1 VHPPPDLARR
11 FLPLLLGL
19 LVLVGL
25 VLIRLADPYPVRI
38 MRDAAFDTMQQLAP
52 RPHRDMPVRVID
64 IDDASLA
71 KIGQWPWPRSEL
83 ATLTSRLGELGAA
96 AIAFD
101 MLFPEP
107 DRLSPSRLAASLA
120 PPSGAAPAPP
130 AILPDY
136 DRQFAAALAATPSV
150 LGFAVSPAGQNQKL
164 PRSPKVGFAV
174 SGSDPAPAVTRMQGA
189 VVPLEALEEA
199 AHGLGSLSLEAR
211 DSAAVVREVPL
222 LWRAG
227 RQYYPSLALEALRVA
242 MGVPTIV
249 ILGDTGGA
257 GYVEGIRLGDFTIP
271 TTPAGD
277 LTLYYDRAPPGLTLS
292 ARDILAPDYRNLAP
306 LVRGQIVLVGSSAT
320 ALGDLHA
327 TALGTN
333 VPGVAIHA
341 EIIGQILSGAYLTRT
356 DWVVGLELLAFAV
369 IGLAVIGFVAR
380 VGPLAGLLIG
390 MSLLAVVVAGA
401 WYLFRRHGLL
411 VDPSYPLAA
420 SFVLYSTMVFLRFAV
435 TDADRRKIRR
445 AFSHYVS
452 PALLTRI
459 ETSRDRLRLGG
470 ETRDVTVMFADMRN
484 FTTLS
489 ENLAPEELLAMLNTL
504 FGALGAE
511 VVAQS
516 GTIDKFIGDALMA
529 FWNAPVDV
537 ADHARKACMAALAM
551 RARLAALN
559 AADGF
564 GRRAAGR
571 EPAAIAIGMGL
582 ATGPALVGNMGL
594 ESRFDYS
601 ALGDTVNTASRV
613 ESACKA
619 IGYDIAAVEETRA
632 AAFDFALLPAGAVAL
647 KGKAQREPLHLLV
660 GDVAV
665 AGSLAFRDLATAHEE
680 MIAMLRENG
689 ESAAAIA
696 RCKALATAVE
706 PGLLTFYDAIPRRR
720 GDFQR

>member
-1 VHPPPDLARR
+1 MVP
-11 FLPLLLGL
+11 LLGL
-19 LVLVGL
+19 AVLVGL
-25 VLIRLADPYPVRI
+25 VLIRLADPYPVRV
-38 MRDAAFDTMQQLAP
+38 MREAAFDTLQQLAP
-52 RPHRDMPVRVID
+52 RPHRDLPVRVVD

-83 ATLTSRLGELGAA
+83 ATLTTRLGELGAA

-101 MLFPEP
+101 MLFAEP
-107 DRLSPSRLAASLA
+107 DRLSPSRLAKDLA
-120 PPSGAAPAPP
+120 PPSGTPP
-130 AILPDY
+130 TNLPDY
-136 DRQFAAALAATPSV
+136 DRQFATALAATPSI
-150 LGFAVSPAGQNQKL
+150 LGFAVSPGRPTL
-164 PRSPKVGFAV
+164 PLSPKSGFAV
-174 SGSDPAPAVTRMQGA
+174 SGSDPARAVPQMPGA
-189 VVPLEALEEA
+189 VMPLDELENA
-199 AHGLGSLSLEAR
+199 AHGLGALSLDAR
-211 DSAAVVREVPL
+211 DPASVVREVPL

-227 RQYYPSLALEALRVA
+227 KHYYPNLALEALRVA
-242 MGVPTIV
+242 MGVQTIV
-249 ILGDTGGA
+249 VLGDTGGA
-257 GYVEGIRLGDFTIP
+257 GYVDGVRLGDFTIP

-277 LTLYYDRAPPGLTLS
+277 LTLYYDRLAPGLAVS
-292 ARDILAPDYRNLAP
+292 ARDLLAPDYHDLAP
-306 LVRGQIVLVGSSAT
+306 LIRGQIVLIGSSAT
-320 ALGDLHA
+320 ALNDLHT
-327 TALGTN
+327 TALGRN

-341 EIIGQILSGAYLTRT
+341 EIIGQILAGAYLTRT
-356 DWVVGLELLAFAV
+356 DWVVGLELLAFVV
-369 IGLAVIGFVAR
+369 IGLAIIGFVAR

-470 ETRDVTVMFADMRN
+470 ETRDVTIMFADMRN

-489 ENLAPEELLAMLNTL
+489 ESLAPEDLLAMLNTL

-529 FWNAPVDV
+529 FWNAPIDV
-537 ADHARKACMAALAM
+537 ADHARKACTAALAM

-559 AADGF
+559 AVDGF

-571 EPAAIAIGMGL
+571 APATIAIGMGL

-613 ESACKA
+613 EGACKA
-619 IGYDIAAVEETRA
+619 IGYDIAVVEETRA
-632 AAFDFALLPAGAVAL
+632 AAFDFAFLTAGAVAL

-660 GDVAV
+660 GDATVAR
-665 AGSLAFRDLATAHEE
+665 SLGFRDLAAAHEE
-680 MIAMLRENG
+680 MIAALSTG
-689 ESAAAIA
+689 AAAEVEIA
-696 RCKALATAVE
+696 RCTALAGPVE
-706 PGLLTFYDAIPRRR
+706 PGLLSFYEAIPGRCD
-720 GDFQR
+720 DFKR